1 MDLSESLRQS
11 GYTGVLVSEVRAGS
25 RAAQSGLAQGD
36 IITAA
41 SAGEFGD
48 LASWRANFQ
57 QRPAQ
62 LVLRIIRGS
71 TRGELLM
78 R

>member
-1 MDLSESLRQS
+1 
-11 GYTGVLVSEVRAGS
+11 V
-25 RAAQSGLAQGD
+25 
-36 IITAA
+36 ITAA
-41 SAGEFGD
+41 TAGEFAD

-62 LVLRIIRGS
+62 LVLRILRGN
-71 TRGELLM
+71 GGGQLVM